1 MNNHIVADPVLLA
14 EPAATL
20 ELLRARATTLAGEF
34 SGEVAPYDT
43 LPHSMRDADFVP
55 SAKLNLELFFRYVIE
70 HIEPSAEDT
79 QPLIDRAVTLV
90 HDGMGLTEVLTNYR
104 VGAAFFWSQL
114 IPLMD
119 RDEYGVVPEV
129 GLRLTEYMGLIM
141 ARIATALVEDA
152 RQPRWDILERQHEVA
167 DALLSG
173 REPGSWAVDPESPLA
188 PAFLIA
194 VVRLGEPTPGT
205 LTRLRSRIAHLP
217 GTLLHRDSG
226 GWTALVPMPTDG
238 GEPEQVLVDAL
249 ALRDIRP
256 HPQFWIG
263 VAPAPSH
270 AAIPA
275 AYAEA
280 QIVAEVARC
289 LQLPEIVCR
298 QQDMM
303 FEFAIATTGSTRRTL
318 AALLDPLDDQPM
330 LGQTLDAFI
339 DNQFNHNAV
348 ARALFIHRNTV
359 TYRLTRIAD
368 LTGYDPLHPSGIS
381 TLMAAR
387 TARRLESKS
396 FQHDGEHRPRTG

>member
-1 MNNHIVADPVLLA
+1 MA
-14 EPAATL
+14 EAAAV
-20 ELLRARATTLAGEF
+20 ELLRERATTLAGEF
-34 SGEVAPYDT
+34 SADVPPYNA

-55 SAKLNLELFFRYVIE
+55 SAKLNIELFFRYLSE
-70 HIEPSAEDT
+70 GIEPSLTDT
-79 QPLIDRAVTLV
+79 QPLIDRALTLV
-90 HDGMGLTEVLTNYR
+90 HDGMPLTEVLGNYR
-104 VGAAFFWSQL
+104 VGAAFYWAQL
-114 IPLMD
+114 IPLLD
-119 RDEYGVVPEV
+119 RDDYGVVPKV
-129 GLRLTEYMGLIM
+129 GLKLTEYLGLIM
-141 ARIATALVEDA
+141 ARIANALVEDA
-152 RQPRWDILERQHEVA
+152 RQPRWDLLERQREVA
-167 DALLSG
+167 DALLTG
-173 REPGSWAVDPESPLA
+173 RAPSVWALDPETPIA
-188 PAFLIA
+188 AAFFIA

-205 LTRLRSRIAHLP
+205 LTRLRSRIAHLA

-226 GWTALVPMPTDG
+226 GWTALVPMPNQTGD
-238 GEPEQVLVDAL
+238 PVRHLVEAL

-263 VAPAPSH
+263 VAPARTH

-289 LQLPEIVCR
+289 LQLPEIVCQ

-330 LGQTLDAFI
+330 LAQTLDAFV

-359 TYRLTRIAD
+359 TYRLSRIAD

-396 FQHDGEHRPRTG
+396 FQHDGKT